1 MVLQQ
6 MLWFNIGDA
15 KAFNRG
21 CSNHPLGNKQIG
33 TIIES
38 GITFLFIVNRT
49 FNLHYEVHYTKDI
62 YLRNNQTLVY

>member
-1 MVLQQ
+1 MRMVLQQ

-21 CSNHPLGNKQIG
+21 CSNYPLGNKRIG
-33 TIIES
+33 TIIEL
-38 GITFLFIVNRT
+38 GITFLFMVNGT
-49 FNLHYEVHYTKDI
+49 TKDI

>member
-1 MVLQQ
+1 MRMVLQQ

-21 CSNHPLGNKQIG
+21 CSTHPLGNKRIG
-33 TIIES
+33 TIIEL

-49 FNLHYEVHYTKDI
+49 FNFHYEALYKR
-62 YLRNNQTLVY
+62 YLLKE